1 MGDANNG
8 ASMTGGK
15 PAKIR
20 RLRTAVSVA
29 ACLCLLAASSARA
42 AVDNT
47 TPGTKAANVSDL
59 VDKAQ
64 AAMKNGHPEVA
75 VIYLKNAEAL
85 SPNAPDI
92 HLNLGEALLA
102 VGKSAVAEA
111 ELNIAL
117 GRGIPAETV
126 MPFVF
131 QAMLDQREELL
142 VLSRY
147 PAPASDDRSELAMIR
162 LRGRAAALA
171 QAGRMAEAVATLDRS
186 LAISRTTA
194 NLAARARLAAQT
206 GDSGLANNLI
216 DEAMKKDPSDQDVL
230 SMKVALLQ
238 AANQPEKAL
247 AVAND
252 LLTVTNGMPRYLL
265 TRAIVYLQLEENA
278 KAEADLDTILK
289 IAPYISPAIYYKAVV
304 RSRANDVDAAYGLVM
319 KLRPAFINSRADIG
333 VTIGQIAIDAGQPET
348 GADILHNIVELYP
361 TDMEARIHLAR
372 AQIDLNTPTKAI
384 DTLLPLQNST
394 EPRVMALLAQAY
406 DKQKNP
412 DLARKYAVRAVQG
425 GLGSDAFK
433 LHLAAQNLQNGDLDY
448 AQRLL
453 EQLNAGRP
461 NQPDVIGLLID
472 LLLREGNIDAATKK
486 ANDFAKAVP
495 QSPFVPL
502 FRARILTQKGDID
515 GAIAACA
522 SALARDAKF
531 LPALIN
537 RGKLLAMRGDLQAA
551 QTDLQSALAVD
562 PKNADA
568 AIALA
573 QVLRQSGQ
581 DGKATAILAK
591 ASGANPGNFPLVAA
605 LVQQDLAHNR
615 AGDALK
621 RVQSLL
627 RVAPDNEDAL
637 ILQGNLQLTSGA
649 IDQALVTFRQLRRT
663 YPDHPEPA
671 ILLAQAYMKKGD
683 KISAR
688 DALVRFI
695 ITTPKTPA
703 PHLALVQQDMVV
715 KNDAAL
721 YDANNFVA
729 QAPGAIADQTLALVL
744 TQMNK
749 SADAEQVLR
758 KSLTL
763 SPNPQTVIQ
772 LSVLLRGSGRAKEA
786 NDILAG
792 WLAKYPDD
800 QAARFVY
807 GMALMPADG
816 AGAEKQFRALLA
828 RQPYNLSALNNMA
841 WLVGERDPAAGLP
854 YATLAQKIAPTDA
867 SVLDTAG
874 WIRWRLKD
882 QAAALDLLTRAHA
895 GAPADPETAY
905 HLAVALN
912 GAGRPADARKI
923 LSVLLAN
930 GTAFADRE
938 LAKALSNQLH

>member
-1 MGDANNG
+1 MRIA
-8 ASMTGGK
+8 ASVM
-15 PAKIR
+15 A
-20 RLRTAVSVA
+20 S
-29 ACLCLLAASSARA
+29 LCLLAASSARA
-42 AVDNT
+42 AVDNAV
-47 TPGTKAANVSDL
+47 PGTKAASVSDL

-75 VIYLKNAEAL
+75 VINLKNAEAL
-85 SPNAPDI
+85 SPNAAAI
-92 HLNLGEALLA
+92 HLNLGQALLA
-102 VGKSAVAEA
+102 VGKSAAAEA

-117 GRGIPAETV
+117 RRGVPAETI
-126 MPFVF
+126 MPLVF

-147 PAPASDDRSELAMIR
+147 PAPPADDRSELAMIR
-162 LRGRAAALA
+162 MRGRAAALA
-171 QAGRMAEAVATLDRS
+171 QAGRMAEAVATLDRAI
-186 LAISRTTA
+186 AISRTTA

-206 GDSGLANNLI
+206 GDSGLANNLV

-252 LLTVTNGMPRYLL
+252 LLTITNGMPRYLL

-278 KAEADLDTILK
+278 KAEADLDAILK
-289 IAPYISPAIYYKAVV
+289 IAPYISPAIYYKAIV
-304 RSRANDVDAAYGLVM
+304 RSRANDVDTAYGLVM

-333 VTIGQIAIDAGQPET
+333 VTIGQIAIDAGQTET
-348 GADILHNIVELYP
+348 GADILHNVVEIYP

-372 AQIDLNTPTKAI
+372 AQIGLNAPAKAI
-384 DTLLPLQNST
+384 ATLAPLQDST

-406 DKQKNP
+406 DKQKNS
-412 DLARKYAVRAVQG
+412 DLARKYADKAAQG
-425 GLGSDAFK
+425 GMGTDAFK

-461 NQPDVIGLLID
+461 NQPEVIGLLVD

-502 FRARILTQKGDID
+502 FRARILTQKGDVD
-515 GAIAACA
+515 GAIAACG

-531 LPALIN
+531 VPALIN
-537 RGKLLAMRGDLQAA
+537 RGKLLSMRGDIPAA
-551 QTDLQSALAVD
+551 EADLQSALTVD
-562 PKNADA
+562 PRNADA

-573 QVLRQSGQ
+573 RVLRQSGQ
-581 DGKATAILAK
+581 DEKATAILAK
-591 ASGANPGNFPLVAA
+591 ASSTNPGNFSLVAA
-605 LVQQDLAHNR
+605 LVQQDLAHSK

-621 RVQSLL
+621 RVQTLL
-627 RVAPDNEDAL
+627 RASPDNEDAL
-637 ILQGNLQLTSGA
+637 TLQGNLQLVSGA
-649 IDQALVTFRQLRRT
+649 IDPALATFRQLRRT
-663 YPDHPEPA
+663 YPDHPDPA
-671 ILLAQAYMKKGD
+671 ILLAQTYMRKGD
-683 KISAR
+683 KVSAR
-688 DALVRFI
+688 DALVQFI
-695 ITTPKTPA
+695 IATPKMAA
-703 PHLALVQQDMVV
+703 PHLALIQQDLAV

-729 QAPGAIADQTLALVL
+729 QAPGAMADQTLALVL
-744 TQMNK
+744 TQMKK
-749 SADAEQVLR
+749 SRDAEQVLR
-758 KSLTL
+758 KSLIL

-772 LSVLLRGSGRAKEA
+772 LNVLLRGSGRAREA
-786 NDILAG
+786 NDVLSG
-792 WLAKYPDD
+792 WLAKYPAD
-800 QAARFVY
+800 QGVRFVY
-807 GMALMPADG
+807 GMALMPVDG
-816 AGAEKQFRALLA
+816 AGAEKQFQALLA
-828 RQPYNLSALNNMA
+828 REPYNLPALNNMA

-854 YATLAQKIAPTDA
+854 YAALAQKIAPTDP

-895 GAPADPETAY
+895 GAPADAETTY

-912 GAGRPADARKI
+912 GTGRGAEAQKI
-923 LSVLLAN
+923 LAALLSS
-930 GTAFADRE
+930 GTVFADRE
-938 LAKALSNQLH
+938 NAKTLSSQAH